1 MKIRSSEIVVSAI
14 KREQYPAEGLPEI
27 ALVGRSNV
35 GKSSATNALLNRRNF
50 ARTSQTP
57 GKTRTINFYK
67 INNEFYFVDLPG
79 YGYAKVSKSEKDKWG
94 VIMERYLQDRQ
105 ELCAI
110 FLLVDIR
117 HEPTNDDVMMYEWI
131 KHFGYNC
138 VVIAT
143 KADKISRG
151 QYQKHISI
159 IRKKL
164 QLEKDEKVIP
174 LSSSKKTGVEDV
186 WNDIRHEPTND
197 DVMMYEWIKHFGYNC
212 VVIATKAD
220 KISRGQYQKHISII
234 RKKLQLEKD
243 EKVIPLSSSKKT
255 GVEDVWNEIIAQ
267 YEEHGYEITVD

>member
-14 KREQYPAEGLPEI
+14 KKDQYPAEGLPEI

-35 GKSSATNALLNRRNF
+35 GNSSATNALLNRRNF

-67 INNEFYFVDLPG
+67 INEEFYFVDLPG

-94 VIMERYLQDRQ
+94 VIMERYLQDRP

-138 VVIAT
+138 VIIAT

-151 QYQKHISI
+151 QYQKHISV

-164 QLEKDEKVIP
+164 QLEKDEKV
-174 LSSSKKTGVEDV
+174 L
-186 WNDIRHEPTND
+186 
-197 DVMMYEWIKHFGYNC
+197 
-212 VVIATKAD
+212 
-220 KISRGQYQKHISII
+220 
-234 RKKLQLEKD
+234 
-243 EKVIPLSSSKKT
+243 PLSSSKKT

-267 YEEHGYEITVD
+267 YEEHGYEIRID

>member
-1 MKIRSSEIVVSAI
+1 MKIRSSEIEVSAI
-14 KREQYPAEGLPEI
+14 RKEQYPKEGLPEI

-186 WNDIRHEPTND
+186 WN
-197 DVMMYEWIKHFGYNC
+197 
-212 VVIATKAD
+212 
-220 KISRGQYQKHISII
+220 
-234 RKKLQLEKD
+234 
-243 EKVIPLSSSKKT
+243 
-255 GVEDVWNEIIAQ
+255 EIIAQ

>member
-14 KREQYPAEGLPEI
+14 KKDQYPTEGLPEI

-67 INNEFYFVDLPG
+67 INEEFYFVDLPG

-186 WNDIRHEPTND
+186 WN
-197 DVMMYEWIKHFGYNC
+197 
-212 VVIATKAD
+212 
-220 KISRGQYQKHISII
+220 
-234 RKKLQLEKD
+234 
-243 EKVIPLSSSKKT
+243 
-255 GVEDVWNEIIAQ
+255 EIIAQ